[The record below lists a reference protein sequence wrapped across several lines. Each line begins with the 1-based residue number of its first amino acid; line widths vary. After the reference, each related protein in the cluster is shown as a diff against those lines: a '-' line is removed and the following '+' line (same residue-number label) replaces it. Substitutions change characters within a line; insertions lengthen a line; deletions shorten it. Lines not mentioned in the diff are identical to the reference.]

1 MNPLD
6 RFIAPAIPKRN
17 WWRILLGLVVVIALW
32 LVGTIVVLLAY
43 TLVNIAD
50 SGDPDAALL
59 VMEQIM
65 DGGDPVAILVMLLTF
80 LGVWLGVFFTSFII
94 HQRPFMTLF
103 APDHGIYVGQFMR
116 GFLLALA
123 FAGISILLSIVFV
136 GAPAPDLSGDRW
148 AVFIVPLLA
157 FVFIQ
162 ATAEE
167 LIFRGYLLQQLGA
180 LSRNWLVWAVI
191 PSLLFG
197 LIHYNSDLPNYGG
210 VYYVLITFL
219 MGLAFS
225 VLVWRTGTLWAA
237 AGLHVGINI
246 MGLGVV
252 GTEGILAGTQLWL
265 FEKDDMIGLMQLDLL
280 VTIALLAFVISPL
293 APFSDVKSESRE
305 EAVFE

>member
-1 MNPLD
+1 M
-6 RFIAPAIPKRN
+6 
-17 WWRILLGLVVVIALW
+17 
-32 LVGTIVVLLAY
+32 
-43 TLVNIAD
+43 
-50 SGDPDAALL
+50 
-59 VMEQIM
+59 
-65 DGGDPVAILVMLLTF
+65 
-80 LGVWLGVFFTSFII
+80 
-94 HQRPFMTLF
+94 
-103 APDHGIYVGQFMR
+103 
-116 GFLLALA
+116 
-123 FAGISILLSIVFV
+123 
-136 GAPAPDLSGDRW
+136 
-148 AVFIVPLLA
+148 FIVPLLA

-180 LSRNWLVWAVI
+180 LSRSWLVWAVI